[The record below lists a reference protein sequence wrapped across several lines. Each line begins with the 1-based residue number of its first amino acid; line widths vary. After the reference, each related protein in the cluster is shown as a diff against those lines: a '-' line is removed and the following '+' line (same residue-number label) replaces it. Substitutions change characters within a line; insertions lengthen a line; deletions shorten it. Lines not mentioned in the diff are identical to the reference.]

1 MTEFKIGDRI
11 KLVKP
16 YADYTY
22 TNIHAVCEVINLSPF
37 FHDNDGY
44 IAVKIISS
52 TTHPQQISR
61 TWDVISSLFKLVTPV
76 KINWKERLCK

>member
-16 YADYTY
+16 YAAYPLTDIHIMCKV
-22 TNIHAVCEVINLSPF
+22 TNLLPF
-37 FHDNDGY
+37 LNDDDRD

-52 TTHPQQISR
+52 TTFPPVGS
-61 TWDVISSLFKLVTPV
+61 TWHVISSLFKSVTPV

>member
-16 YADYTY
+16 YADYPLID
-22 TNIHAVCEVINLSPF
+22 IHIMCEVTNLLPF
-37 FHDNDGY
+37 LNDDDY
-44 IAVKIISS
+44 IEVKIISS
-52 TTHPQQISR
+52 TTFPPVGS
-61 TWDVISSLFKLVTPV
+61 TWHVISSLFKSVTPV